1 MVCSYCYKYDNYKQ
15 AYLPATFTATWTS
28 CLIFNILCKFLMF
41 FSFKLGISNNFI
53 ANALLVF
60 SYSRCL
66 DNFDIF
72 LRHSVCWIC
81 VRQWS
86 SVVDCQNNKITAKCQ
101 QFTGGQSCHYR
112 YHSCSPGHTLPILR
126 GYDTTLGYAG
136 IYVQIMPF
144 CTEHLC

>member
-1 MVCSYCYKYDNYKQ
+1 
-15 AYLPATFTATWTS
+15 
-28 CLIFNILCKFLMF
+28 MF
-41 FSFKLGISNNFI
+41 FFGQTVLKVTLLQEEHFICTIIPIFCKTLYTNMFHNCKPGISNNFI
-53 ANALLVF
+53 ANVLIVF

-86 SVVDCQNNKITAKCQ
+86 SVVDCQNNKIATKCQ